1 LPHAKAAKIAAME
14 VKTKLAPPFVRLLRG
29 PYFYN
34 EDLMPRIS
42 RDDVYLMNHPRSGS
56 SWLRCLVTSYVRE
69 SPITPELVNETVPG
83 VIRTYLQAPVMPKTS
98 HTVLIRSHA
107 AYTKIPARVIYIMRD
122 GRDAL
127 LSFYA
132 LRRKTDPP
140 SSWVHSATP
149 GEFFL
154 RSTKYGPWHEHVLGW
169 LNGLETWSPDRYLIV
184 RYEDLVQDSV
194 RQLGTIVE
202 FLGFPADANRLEQAV
217 AWNTKPKLSKIDEE
231 SGGGTLAFPGMTQ
244 HRWSSVLGAEE
255 LAQFEELAGEALRRG
270 GYPLSAELS
279 AVS

>member
-1 LPHAKAAKIAAME
+1 MAIKD
-14 VKTKLAPPFVRLLRG
+14 TLAPPFVRLLRG

-34 EDLMPRIS
+34 EDLFPRIS

-69 SPITPELVNETVPG
+69 SPITPELAAETVPG
-83 VIRTYLQAPVMPKTS
+83 VIRPRLSPPVMPKTE

-107 AYTKIPARVIYIMRD
+107 AYVKIPARVIYIMRD

-127 LSFYA
+127 LSFYS

-140 SSWVHSATP
+140 TSWVHSATP

-169 LNGLETWSPDRYLIV
+169 LNGLESWSPDRYLVV
-184 RYEDLVQDSV
+184 RYEDLVGEPT
-194 RQLGTIVE
+194 RELGKIVE
-202 FLGFPADANRLEQAV
+202 FLGFTPDAARLEQAV
-217 AWNTKPKLSKIDEE
+217 AWNTKQNLAEIDKK
-231 SGGGTLAFPGMTQ
+231 SGGGALAFPGMTSD
-244 HRWSSVLGAEE
+244 RWSSALTPEE
-255 LAQFEELAGEALRRG
+255 LAQYEELAGEALRRG
-270 GYPLSAELS
+270 GYPLASDRSA
-279 AVS
+279 AATPQ